1 MPDAIKNGDFEK
13 GLSGWHV
20 VSGQAFTG
28 QPVSWDSIRANDVE
42 IDGHPRVPLGGDYWH
57 VPYPLAEENTKL
69 VRVST
74 KFKGT
79 LDSDVFRIEL
89 PYLAFRL
96 GGSKTKEVALEL
108 RVPVASA
115 RIPGFPA
122 LDSPDADGFVAVRI
136 QNPSG
141 SDIPTQFSWN
151 LADQRSHKKG
161 LLKSK
166 AKVRLRISGTTKRK
180 LRLVVD
186 KIQLLPKPPPP
197 PHLPLWGWADLH
209 CHPMAQAGFG
219 GLLAG
224 HMHGPVEDLGSC
236 LHDHGWNHS
245 NPLHPMGLALQTG
258 ARNDG
263 SLAVPGWAVGE
274 PQPGDQL
281 GFQDWPRFDDLIH
294 IKTHQDWI
302 RRAYDG
308 GQRLMV
314 ALVVH
319 NELLASL
326 ASQFPPWFLGGQ
338 SDRDTVEPQVQML
351 KEFVEHNKDWCG
363 LAKTPAEARAL
374 IEQNKMSFVLGLETD
389 SVNGWVKES
398 DFNHDDGKPRTP
410 KEIRDLIYPYFKYL
424 RDLGIVQIN
433 LVHLSD
439 NAFGGMALYEPMSL
453 YNTFQRTGNI
463 VAPEDGYHEADGI
476 TPRPADEQ
484 ISKPVPVLPEA
495 LQGVVEGAAQL
506 FGIQLPQGW
515 TTPNPP
521 VGNRN
526 ARPMSDAGKMALR
539 VAMQLGMVI
548 DMDHMSE
555 KCTVDAFNIAMSVDE
570 TPRHQPYPLI
580 VAHNGAR
587 YLSPRPLDDTS
598 APIPGYRRSPEA
610 WPSEGAKSNT
620 QLGYIVN
627 TGGIFGHGTSV
638 AEERDYPEVNDP
650 PVTNDCPGTTKSFAQ
665 GYQYVTDKLSK
676 GPFGPLGVAL
686 GTDLNVLLA
695 GLGPRFGPQSASGL
709 AGEIGAINAK
719 WQDDIRKERLDC
731 AEAQD
736 KGVHYSTPL
745 RDWRAHRFPDSGLY
759 YEKSLVPGEDHLMGH
774 LMWQAMAL
782 LEVVSNDPQVLE
794 AVSHNPQ
801 MKDAAMA
808 LAFTNAYL
816 QDLRLDLR
824 VFNMVAGMIKSAPQ
838 TAPNISPDYYHAGQL
853 MDDEAVE
860 LRLENDNVQAFVPVL
875 RKIRDQWKAM
885 TDKDNNPPLIRY
897 TAGPVRDFDFNLDG
911 LAHYGMLPDMLQDL
925 KNVHLSLDGFFRSAE
940 AYIRV
945 WERCAKV
952 GARIQ
957 L

>member
-1 MPDAIKNGDFEK
+1 MPDAIINGDFEK
-13 GLSGWHV
+13 ELKGWHV

-74 KFKGT
+74 KFQGV
-79 LDSDVFRIEL
+79 LDSAVFSINL

-96 GGSKTKEVALEL
+96 GGSKTKDVALEL
-108 RVPVASA
+108 RIPVANA
-115 RIPGFPA
+115 GIPGFPA
-122 LDSPDADGFVAVRI
+122 LDRPDAGGFVAVRI

-141 SDIPTQFSWN
+141 SDIPMQFSWN
-151 LADQRSHKKG
+151 LADKRSHKKG

-186 KIQLLPKPPPP
+186 KIQLLSEPPPP
-197 PHLPLWGWADLH
+197 LHLPLWGWADLH

-224 HMHGPVEDLGSC
+224 HMHGPIEDLGSC
-236 LHDHGWNHS
+236 LHEHGGNHS
-245 NPLHPMGLALQTG
+245 SPRHPAGMALQADLLNKG
-258 ARNDG
+258 NDG
-263 SLAVPGWAVGE
+263 SLAVPGWTVGE
-274 PQPGDQL
+274 SQPGDQL
-281 GFQDWPRFDDLIH
+281 GFQSWPRFDDLIH

-302 RRAYDG
+302 RRSYDG

-326 ASQFPPWFLGGQ
+326 ASQFPPWFVGGQ
-338 SDRDTVEPQVQML
+338 NDRDTVEPQVQML

-363 LAKTPAEARAL
+363 LAKTPTQARAL
-374 IEQNKMSFVLGLETD
+374 IEKNKMAFVLGLETD
-389 SVNGWVKES
+389 SVNGWIKES
-398 DFNHDDGKPRTP
+398 DFYHPDGKTMTSD
-410 KEIRDLIYPYFKYL
+410 EIRDMIYPYFKYL

-433 LVHLSD
+433 LVHLTD
-439 NAFGGMALYEPMSL
+439 NAFGGMALYEPMSI

-463 VAPEDGYHEADGI
+463 PVPEDGYHEVDGI

-484 ISKPVPVLPEA
+484 ISKPVPVLPEE
-495 LQGVVEGAAQL
+495 LQGVVEGAAKL
-506 FGIQLPQGW
+506 IGIPLPQGW
-515 TTPNPP
+515 TNPDP
-521 VGNRN
+521 PIGNRN
-526 ARPMSDAGKMALR
+526 VRPMSGAGRVALR

-555 KCTVDAFNIAMSVDE
+555 KCTADAFDIAMSIDE
-570 TPRHQPYPLI
+570 TPHHQPYPLI

-587 YLSPRPLDDTS
+587 YLSPRPLPNTS
-598 APIPGYRRSPEA
+598 ARIRGFRRNPEA

-620 QLGYIVN
+620 QLEYIVK
-627 TGGIFGHGTSV
+627 TGGIFGHGTAV
-638 AEERDYPEVNDP
+638 PDQRDYPEGNYP

-665 GYQYVTDKLSK
+665 GYQYVSEKLSK
-676 GPFGPLGVAL
+676 EPLRPLGVAL
-686 GTDLNVLLA
+686 GTDLNVLLG
-695 GLGPRFGPQSASGL
+695 GLGPRFGPLSAHGL
-709 AGEIGAINAK
+709 IGELTQGEDYDWKEAIRN
-719 WQDDIRKERLDC
+719 ERLSY
-731 AEAQD
+731 AEAQE
-736 KGVHYSTPL
+736 KGVYYSTPI
-745 RDWRAHRFPDSGLY
+745 RDWRTYRFPDSGLY
-759 YEKSLVPGEDHLMGH
+759 DKYIDKPGKAPDVDHVAGH

-782 LEVVSNDPQVLE
+782 YKVLLNDPQMTLEKARQEDPHLDQRVVNMVVGMGIPGMPILVDPVL
-794 AVSHNPQ
+794 ADYWRAGLRI
-801 MKDAAMA
+801 DAE
-808 LAFTNAYL
+808 LATLQAETL
-816 QDLRLDLR
+816 VIQDL
-824 VFNMVAGMIKSAPQ
+824 VSA
-838 TAPNISPDYYHAGQL
+838 
-853 MDDEAVE
+853 
-860 LRLENDNVQAFVPVL
+860 L
-875 RKIRDQWKAM
+875 RKIRKQWNAM
-885 TDKDNNPPLIRY
+885 TDKDNNPPLIRC
-897 TAGPVRDFDFNLDG
+897 TAGPIRDFDFNLDG

-925 KNVHLSLDGFFRSAE
+925 KNVHLSLDGFFRSVE

-945 WERCAKV
+945 WERCDEV